1 MSLPALFVVG
11 PTGSGKTRLAVDLA
25 RACNGEVVNADVI
38 QMYAG
43 LDIASAKAS
52 TAERRGVPHH
62 LLSFL
67 PPCAAMTVR
76 VFRSLATAVI
86 ADIHARGRVPIIAG
100 GTGYY
105 VQALLRESLLEE
117 AEAEA
122 LAASEAGAAEVAV
135 AVAGVDGGVALAGVD
150 GGVAV
155 AGVDAGSTSVISG
168 CGDGVDSSGVALG
181 LHDRLKGIDPVMAR
195 RLHPNDVRRISRALA
210 VHAATGVAFSTLLA
224 QQAARIEGAPGPY
237 RSRVYWLTVDD
248 RAEHDRRLD
257 ERVTHM
263 LRDGLATEIAS
274 LRSALTGKSS
284 SGAGAAKGLGGASG
298 MESIADGAF
307 VGVGPHHARE
317 ADEPSE
323 LTLRIVAEHAALITS
338 AQVGGVPN
346 DDRTDKLLPA
356 ASVYAATLGELE
368 PQGSYV
374 GVLRAIGYKEFQEFL
389 ELTDSMGARVE
400 DICAQISA
408 AESVDATALVAPPLA
423 RKRAR
428 GAQPTAEVEDPL
440 ARARA
445 ALHRGAARLR
455 EVTHGYARR
464 QDRWIRNRFESRGVP
479 LVRLD
484 TSSTASGAQAAAGP
498 LDDGRIV
505 KDAAAWLAG
514 APAST
519 LLAPTRDCG
528 TEGVVRATSD
538 LPRIIAWEQHTC
550 DVCGGRLINGAL
562 AWSAHIKSKTHKN
575 ASRRAAAGIRPST
588 ESAAVRP
595 LNETPRE

>member
-11 PTGSGKTRLAVDLA
+11 PTGAGKTRLAVDLA

-52 TAERRGVPHH
+52 AAERRGVPHH

-76 VFRSLATAVI
+76 VFRALATAVI
-86 ADIHARGRVPIIAG
+86 ADIHARGRVPVIAG

-122 LAASEAGAAEVAV
+122 LAAAEAGAADGAAV
-135 AVAGVDGGVALAGVD
+135 ATEGGAGADAGAAMAGIEAGASAVGGVS
-150 GGVAV
+150 GGDEA
-155 AGVDAGSTSVISG
+155 SG
-168 CGDGVDSSGVALG
+168 AT
-181 LHDRLKGIDPVMAR
+181 LHDRLKEIDPVMAR

-210 VHAATGVAFSTLLA
+210 VHAATGLAFSTLLA

-237 RSRVYWLTVDD
+237 RSRVYWLTVDN

-257 ERVTHM
+257 ERVTVM
-263 LRDGLATEIAS
+263 LRDGLASEIAT
-274 LRSALTGKSS
+274 LRSALAGETSS
-284 SGAGAAKGLGGASG
+284 SARAGARAGVGAGAGAGADTGARAVAS
-298 MESIADGAF
+298 ADGLR
-307 VGVGPHHARE
+307 ARVE
-317 ADEPSE
+317 DEPSE
-323 LTLRIVAEHAALITS
+323 LTRRIVAEHAAVLAS
-338 AQVGGVPN
+338 AQAGGVPA
-346 DDRTDKLLPA
+346 DERVDAPLPPA
-356 ASVYAATLGELE
+356 AVYAATLGELE

-389 ELTDSMGARVE
+389 ELTDSMGGRVE
-400 DICAQISA
+400 DICAEISA
-408 AESVDATALVAPPLA
+408 AAAEPVA

-428 GAQPTAEVEDPL
+428 GEPLAQVSEDPL

-464 QDRWIRNRFESRGVP
+464 QDRWIRNRFEARGVP
-479 LVRLD
+479 LIRLD
-484 TSSTASGAQAAAGP
+484 TSSAAPGVQAGGSLTAE
-498 LDDGRIV
+498 RIIE
-505 KDAAAWLAG
+505 DATAWLAG
-514 APAST
+514 APAAA

-528 TEGVVRATSD
+528 NAGAEGVVRATSD
-538 LPRIIAWEQHTC
+538 LSRIMAWEQHTC
-550 DVCGGRLINGAL
+550 DACGGRLINGAL
-562 AWSAHIKSKTHKN
+562 AWAAHIKSKTHKN
-575 ASRRAAAGIRPST
+575 ATRRASSGPCRPTPSDEAVSATTT
-588 ESAAVRP
+588 ETAVP
-595 LNETPRE
+595 